1 MFKELKVSFQ
11 ATSATR
17 IARWPQPLTKLF
29 SNDEKGFENCC
40 LDGLLRP
47 SDRLGPEVESEC
59 SK

>member
-29 SNDEKGFENCC
+29 SNDEFVKKYAFEGTYDAFGYNA
-40 LDGLLRP
+40 LQNEIG
-47 SDRLGPEVESEC
+47 E
-59 SK
+59 